1 MKYKFILK
9 DQYKKL
15 KELYPEIEAR
25 VTEAVEADDCYN
37 TFGDYLSIH
46 NVVTDCY
53 DRLWVSENFF
63 EKEDNRKYFVKATNP
78 FNKVLNGYVL
88 DDEQYKE
95 FQQAIKDQM
104 ADCTSFVSFSLKMFG
119 HDQYFNIE
127 KEDIGEE

>member
-1 MKYKFILK
+1 MKYTFKLK

-25 VTEAVEADDCYN
+25 VTEAVEADGYCN
-37 TFGDYLSIH
+37 TFGDYLGIH
-46 NVVTDCY
+46 NVVTGCC

-63 EKEDNRKYFVKATNP
+63 EKEYNRTYFVKSVNP
-78 FNKVLNGYVL
+78 LSKVLNGCVL

-104 ADCTSFVSFSLKMFG
+104 EDDTSFVSLSVKMFG
-119 HDQYFNIE
+119 HGQSFIID

>member
-1 MKYKFILK
+1 MKYKFTLK

-46 NVVTDCY
+46 NVVTGCY

-63 EKEDNRKYFVKATNP
+63 EKEGTRTYFVKPINP
-78 FNKVLNGYVL
+78 LSKVLNGYVL
-88 DDEQYKE
+88 DDKQYKE
-95 FQQAIKDQM
+95 LQQAIKDQI
-104 ADCTSFVSFSLKMFG
+104 DDVTSFVSISLTMFG
-119 HDQYFNIE
+119 HDQCFNID

>member
-1 MKYKFILK
+1 MKYKFVLK

-25 VTEAVEADDCYN
+25 VTEAVEADGCYN

-46 NVVTDCY
+46 NVVTGCY

-63 EKEDNRKYFVKATNP
+63 EKEDNRTYFVKSVNTLS
-78 FNKVLNGYVL
+78 KVLNVHVL

-95 FQQAIKDQM
+95 LQQAIKDQM
-104 ADCTSFVSFSLKMFG
+104 GDSTSFVSVSLTMCG
-119 HDQYFNIE
+119 NEQHFNIA
-127 KEDIGEE
+127 KCDIGEE

>member
-1 MKYKFILK
+1 MEYKFTLK

-15 KELYPEIEAR
+15 KELYPEIESR
-25 VTEAVEADDCYN
+25 VTEAVEADGCCN

-46 NVVTDCY
+46 NVVTGCY

-63 EKEDNRKYFVKATNP
+63 EKEDTRTYFVKAVNP

-104 ADCTSFVSFSLKMFG
+104 GDSTSFVSISLTMCG
-119 HDQYFNIE
+119 HDQLFNID
-127 KEDIGEE
+127 KRDIGEE